1 MTTSRARS
9 IWACRWWRSA
19 SSTASRISASAS
31 AATAGNAEY
40 VRSPAEL
47 LPAEPALTP
56 AIRRSSSRSAVARDA
71 ARAGVEID
79 VGRNKLFLLD
89 TDVDGNSEENRQ
101 LAARLYFG
109 DQRIR
114 IRQELLLGVGAY
126 ARCAPPASTGAGC
139 T

>member
-1 MTTSRARS
+1 MAVGLFYRESYFRQRIGRDGWQHRRIRPVAGGAAARQ
-9 IWACRWWRSA
+9 
-19 SSTASRISASAS
+19 
-31 AATAGNAEY
+31 
-40 VRSPAEL
+40 
-47 LPAEPALTP
+47 PALTRP
-56 AIRRSSSRSAVARDA
+56 ASRSSSRSAVARDA

-114 IRQELLLGVGAY
+114 IRQELLLGVGG
-126 ARCAPPASTGAGC
+126 ARCARPASTGAGC